1 VSSEDQNKRRPRSA
15 DTDFFERLAELDRD
29 LPVAGHPEAAAPT
42 RPSGTGPAERRRSSA
57 MAPRDPRP
65 LIDLFPP
72 VDEPEPTTLERSD
85 TCEPDRAPPPADV
98 LDEPVSE
105 AARSSRRVV
114 GVAAALLLLVAA
126 GATAAAYLFRK
137 DLAAILSAWQQT
149 P

>member
-1 VSSEDQNKRRPRSA
+1 MSSPDEKKPLPRSA

-29 LPVAGHPEAAAPT
+29 LPVTDPSETAAA
-42 RPSGTGPAERRRSSA
+42 RPAAVGPAERRRSSA

-72 VDEPEPTTLERSD
+72 GDEPEPARFDPRD
-85 TCEPDRAPPPADV
+85 TFAAQAPPSADV
-98 LDEPVSE
+98 LDDPISEPV
-105 AARSSRRVV
+105 RSPRGIV

-126 GATAAAYLFRK
+126 GATAAAYLFRS
-137 DLAAILSAWQQT
+137 DLAAILTIWQQA

>member
-29 LPVAGHPEAAAPT
+29 LPVTDHSEAAAPT
-42 RPSGTGPAERRRSSA
+42 PPAGAGPAERRRSSA
-57 MAPRDPRP
+57 TAPRDPRP

-72 VDEPEPTTLERSD
+72 MDEPELPTLERSN
-85 TCEPDRAPPPADV
+85 TGEAVPAPPPSGV

-105 AARSSRRVV
+105 AARPPRVV
-114 GVAAALLLLVAA
+114 GLAAALLLLVAA

-137 DLAAILSAWQQT
+137 DLATILSAWQQT

>member
-1 VSSEDQNKRRPRSA
+1 MSSADENKKQPRSV

-29 LPVAGHPEAAAPT
+29 LPVTSETAAST
-42 RPSGTGPAERRRSSA
+42 RPPGVGPAERRRSSA

-72 VDEPEPTTLERSD
+72 VDEPEPSAHERVGRFEAD
-85 TCEPDRAPPPADV
+85 QTPPPADE

-105 AARSSRRVV
+105 PIRSSS
-114 GVAAALLLLVAA
+114 GVLGLAAVLLLLIAA
-126 GATAAAYLFRK
+126 GATAAAYLFRS
-137 DLAAILSAWQQT
+137 DLAAILTAWRA